1 MATREVMPKWVP
13 KISLLERKEE
23 LLEPDAEPA
32 RQLSSHSNLS
42 EDLQLELEEV
52 KRQLSQVQE
61 VATEAAKRAK
71 EAEQK
76 MAQEVKEQE
85 ERRAAAR
92 RLLEESQRKRRFQE
106 AKAKAEAL
114 ELPTLQKDELDS
126 PRKANTPRRLAVPE
140 GGNSPSKSGKLLSQ
154 SPKGLKNALKVK
166 RELSRT
172 RHDEVQAVKLA
183 AEQRKKELEAILQQE
198 EKERETFGT
207 LQERLSSAEA
217 AKALLQVQLTTMT
230 VHAERLAFEKEDL
243 RCRLLNTSSPKVF
256 VKQSPV
262 PYFESRS
269 VSRRVRRTF
278 GFTFMVII
286 CMALVAYIK
295 AFRLIDLGHLE
306 LPAIQKQRNRSCEP
320 KGVCWLRR

>member
-1 MATREVMPKWVP
+1 MPKWVP
-13 KISLLERKEE
+13 KISLLQCKEE
-23 LLEPDAEPA
+23 LHEPDAEPT

-61 VATEAAKRAK
+61 VASEAAKRAK

-85 ERRAAAR
+85 ERRVAAR

-114 ELPTLQKDELDS
+114 ELPGKAEMNS
-126 PRKANTPRRLAVPE
+126 PRKATTPRTLAVPE
-140 GGNSPSKSGKLLSQ
+140 GGNSPSKSGKHLSQ
-154 SPKGLKNALKVK
+154 SPKGMKNALKVK

-198 EKERETFGT
+198 EKERETLGT

-230 VHAERLAFEKEDL
+230 VHAERLAFEREDL
-243 RCRLLNTSSPKVF
+243 RCRLLNTSTKVF
-256 VKQSPV
+256 VKQNPL
-262 PYFESRS
+262 PH

-278 GFTFMVII
+278 GFTFMVIV
-286 CMALVAYIK
+286 CMALMAYIK

-306 LPAIQKQRNRSCEP
+306 LPIQKQRRSCEP